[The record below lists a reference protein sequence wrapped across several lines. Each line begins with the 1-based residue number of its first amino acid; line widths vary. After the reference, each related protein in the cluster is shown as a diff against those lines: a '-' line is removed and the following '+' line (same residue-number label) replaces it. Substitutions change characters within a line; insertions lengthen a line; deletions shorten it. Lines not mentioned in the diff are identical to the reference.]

1 MKYEMKSRAFMFML
15 VVIAS
20 LSFSSCDGGST
31 GGSTPPPSNANEW
44 TWMNGANVA
53 NQPGTYGTLG
63 TADSSNI
70 PAARGQSVSWIDAS
84 GNFWLFSGDG
94 TGGFLNDLWKY
105 SAGEWTWM
113 GGSNVPN
120 QPGTSGTLGTPASGN
135 VPGARYAAVGW
146 TDTSGNFWLFAGTGF
161 DSTGT
166 GGILNDLWKYNAG
179 QWTWMGGSNK
189 AGQSGTYG
197 TQGTA
202 ASSNIPG
209 ARVSAV
215 TWTDASGNLW
225 LFGGGGLDSTEAGG
239 LLNDLWKYNASAGQW
254 TWMCGS
260 NVVNHQG
267 IYGTQGTASPSNVP
281 GAREQAVGWTDAS
294 GNFWLFGG
302 IGFDSAGNNDF
313 LNDLWKYNAGQWM
326 WMGGSNMGG
335 QSGTYGTRGRAASAN
350 VPGARVNAVSSIDAS
365 GNFWLFGGVGTG
377 GALNDLWKYS
387 AGEWTWVSG
396 ANMVDR
402 PGTYGTQG
410 TAASGNVPG
419 ARQMPV
425 NWTDA
430 SGNFWLFGGNGF
442 DSAGTQG
449 YLNDLWKYEP

>member
-1 MKYEMKSRAFMFML
+1 MRGSKSMPGPLIRSGTRLKTARVRSRKRRFGMKYEMKSRAFMFML

-179 QWTWMGGSNK
+179 QW
-189 AGQSGTYG
+189 
-197 TQGTA
+197 
-202 ASSNIPG
+202 
-209 ARVSAV
+209 
-215 TWTDASGNLW
+215 
-225 LFGGGGLDSTEAGG
+225 
-239 LLNDLWKYNASAGQW
+239 
-254 TWMCGS
+254 
-260 NVVNHQG
+260 
-267 IYGTQGTASPSNVP
+267 
-281 GAREQAVGWTDAS
+281 
-294 GNFWLFGG
+294 
-302 IGFDSAGNNDF
+302 
-313 LNDLWKYNAGQWM
+313 M